1 MSPESLAIKLRQ
13 ARGAMTLAEAAEL
26 SEIPEERIRMYEE
39 GVRRPYG
46 KTLRRLADIYG
57 VRVAELVGSG
67 RVVRARSRQPEVRR
81 RRRRIAVP
89 AEEGV
94 PIALP
99 LEVREGQTVRLVIE
113 RVVRRRESG
122 GVEDEPAG
130 ELELRAP
137 ARVEHAPPAE
147 LELPQPARPA
157 STAGL
162 AARGAEPLRRPRAL
176 EEPSR
181 EPADPINELKRAYR
195 DFRHKKR

>member
-1 MSPESLAIKLRQ
+1 MSPESLPIKLRQ
-13 ARGAMTLAEAAEL
+13 ARGAMSLAEAAEV

-46 KTLRRLADIYG
+46 KTLRRLADVYG

-67 RVVRARSRQPEVRR
+67 QVLRARRQASDVRR
-81 RRRRIAVP
+81 RRRRISVP
-89 AEEGV
+89 AESGV
-94 PIALP
+94 PIAVP
-99 LEVREGQTVRLVIE
+99 LEVEEGQTVRLVIE
-113 RVVRRRESG
+113 LVVKRREVDG
-122 GVEDEPAG
+122 LEDEAAG
-130 ELELRAP
+130 EPERHAP
-137 ARVEHAPPAE
+137 ARVEEPPQAE
-147 LELPQPARPA
+147 LELPPASRMA

-181 EPADPINELKRAYR
+181 APLDPINELKRAYR